1 MPKIIK
7 VKCNGPNH
15 CVNEVDLE
23 KVVNDGTVRGYRGP
37 TASPRPK
44 LLDRYA
50 LPCAHCAPGR
60 VVLERQDIEKH
71 LYGRSS

>member
-23 KVVNDGTVRGYRGP
+23 QVVDGGNVNAFRIITPLQKVD
-37 TASPRPK
+37 
-44 LLDRYA
+44 LLDRYV
-50 LPCAHCAPGR
+50 LDCKHCAAGK
-60 VVLERQDIEKH
+60 VVLLREAIEKY
-71 LYGRSS
+71 L